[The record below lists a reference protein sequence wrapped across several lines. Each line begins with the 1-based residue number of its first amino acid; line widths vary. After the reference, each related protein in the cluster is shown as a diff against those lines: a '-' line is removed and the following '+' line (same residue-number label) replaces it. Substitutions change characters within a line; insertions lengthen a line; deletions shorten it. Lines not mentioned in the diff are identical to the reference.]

1 MRRVQFRIRTFIIA
15 VAVISVLLVVPRKL
29 DPFLLIV
36 CFMAIP
42 VFIEFVVFWRRL
54 LRSRRRPRRPMNMVL
69 GVAGNQPE
77 QGGRESVG

>member
-1 MRRVQFRIRTFIIA
+1 MIA

-42 VFIEFVVFWRRL
+42 VVVEFMAFWRHL